1 MERGTRVHPMML
13 GDRYAVHDWRRYG
26 FAQPMPGGR
35 WVRHGGEAMLIDRD
49 GRIVDV
55 RSGID
60 WDDDRHDRR
69 GGHHGR
75 FSDNGHG
82 YSYDDEDAFEEHGA
96 LDDRRYGDDYDDEYE
111 EEVFYDHRGYGPPPI
126 GGGWTY
132 APVTVTETIT
142 TTVTESGGTVC
153 CETRR
158 HHRPR
163 KVIRSK
169 VVHPPY
175 HSGEKG

>member
-1 MERGTRVHPMML
+1 MERGARVHPMML

-26 FAQPMPGGR
+26 FAEPMPGGR

-49 GRIVDV
+49 GRIVDI

-60 WDDDRHDRR
+60 WNSAHHDRR
-69 GGHHGR
+69 EDYHDR

-82 YSYDDEDAFEEHGA
+82 YTYDDDAFDDYGA
-96 LDDRRYGDDYDDEYE
+96 IDDHRYGDDDYE
-111 EEVFYDHRGYGPPPI
+111 EEVFVDHGGYGPPPI
-126 GGGWTY
+126 AGGWTY
-132 APVTVTETIT
+132 VPATVTETIT

-153 CETRR
+153 CEPRR
-158 HHRPR
+158 HPAPR

-169 VVHPPY
+169 IVHPPY
-175 HSGEKG
+175 RGGEKG